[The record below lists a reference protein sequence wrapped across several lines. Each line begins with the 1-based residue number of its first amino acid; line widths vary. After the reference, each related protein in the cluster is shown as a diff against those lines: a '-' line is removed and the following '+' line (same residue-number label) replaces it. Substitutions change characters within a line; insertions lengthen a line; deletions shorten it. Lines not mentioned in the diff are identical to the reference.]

1 MDKNAQT
8 DNATDKAVSLDKWS
22 EILSEVRR
30 KQSVKPARLQYE
42 PLEPSLNESPTQR
55 DKFLLQQS
63 IQPAMLSTR
72 QLVSPQPRFE

>member
-30 KQSVKPARLQYE
+30 KQSIEPAQLQYT
-42 PLEPSLNESPTQR
+42 PLEPSLNESSTQR

-63 IQPAMLSTR
+63 IQPATLSTR
-72 QLVSPQPRFE
+72 QLVSLQPRFE